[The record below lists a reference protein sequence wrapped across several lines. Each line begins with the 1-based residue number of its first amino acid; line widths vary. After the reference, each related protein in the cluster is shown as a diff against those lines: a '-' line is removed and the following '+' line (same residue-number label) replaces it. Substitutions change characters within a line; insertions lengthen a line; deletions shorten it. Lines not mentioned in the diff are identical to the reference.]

1 MRGKLSYANV
11 MSTLAVVLAIG
22 GGTTAV
28 AVSGK
33 GKVGA
38 ADLKKI
44 VVRSDVD
51 ESPVDPEQDF
61 AHAKCRKG
69 EKLTGGGGIN
79 SFDGQDFPLGNGW
92 ASKGNGSAAASALC
106 LTK

>member
-22 GGTTAV
+22 GSTTAV

-44 VVRSDVD
+44 VVRSDRD
-51 ESPVDPEQDF
+51 EDPLDPEQDF
-61 AHAKCRKG
+61 ARAMCRKG
-69 EKLTGGGGIN
+69 EKLTGGAGGPFGSEPDGN
-79 SFDGQDFPLGNGW
+79 SWVAFGDGG
-92 ASKGNGSAAASALC
+92 ASAHALC